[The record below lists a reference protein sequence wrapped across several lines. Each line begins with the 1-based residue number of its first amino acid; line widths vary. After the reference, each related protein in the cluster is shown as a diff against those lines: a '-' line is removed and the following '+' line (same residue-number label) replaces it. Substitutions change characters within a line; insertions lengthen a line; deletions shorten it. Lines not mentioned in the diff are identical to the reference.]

1 MSLRSLPSCRRAAAR
16 AVSAS
21 RPAPSSPA
29 FACSRFARCYATPV
43 CVNGFT
49 QLKPTRYGQPLPPSH
64 PHLVKPDETTPG
76 IPQEEYDRRRRELL
90 ERLPDGSIVV
100 CVAGQVKYMSG
111 QIFYKFRQSSD
122 FWYLTGFDEPDA
134 AVILEKQPSCARGY
148 RMTLFSAGTDSA
160 KEKWDGARTSPE
172 DATRYFGADE
182 AEPISAFPSV
192 LKSLAASASYVYL
205 DIPTYSKRARASSPR
220 SLLKYLSPSGG
231 LSRGE
236 YDSLVDSLSSSKRK
250 PLSPEVGRLRAVK
263 SKVEQRVMRQAADIS
278 ARAHNKTMR
287 FTDPGVSEH
296 TVAAHFEYLCAR
308 EGSQR
313 PAYVPVVASGP
324 NALIIHYTSNNQLI
338 ADGEMVLIDAGCEY
352 NGYASDIT
360 RTFPANGS
368 FSPEQATL
376 YNALLTVQ
384 KHLITLCTEASG
396 MSILQIHR
404 ESCTMLRKEL
414 ERIGFNFP
422 LGAGTL
428 DALYPHLV
436 GHPVGIGKTRSS
448 VSSFADVLT
457 TTCYVLDLHE
467 SNQTERDAPLKAG
480 MVITVEPGVYVPPFP
495 EFPKAFHNIGIRI
508 EDEVLVGKDL
518 PEVLSVNAPKEI
530 ADIEG
535 SCKGLLGLTPF

>member
-1 MSLRSLPSCRRAAAR
+1 MSFRSLSRCRRVATIPTSAAK
-16 AVSAS
+16 S
-21 RPAPSSPA
+21 APSSSSL
-29 FACSRFARCYATPV
+29 SRTCFARNYATPV
-43 CVNGFT
+43 SVNGFR
-49 QLKPTRYGQPLPPSH
+49 QLKPTIFGQPLPPSH
-64 PHLVKPDETTPG
+64 AHIISPKETTPG
-76 IPQEEYDRRRRELL
+76 IPQKEYDRRRRELVQS
-90 ERLPDGSIVV
+90 LPDNCIVV

-134 AVILEKQPSCARGY
+134 AVIIEKKPSTPRGY
-148 RMTLFSAGTDSA
+148 RMTIFSSGTDSA

-172 DATRYFGADE
+172 DVVRHFGADE

-192 LKSLAASASYVYL
+192 LKSLASIASNVYL
-205 DIPTYSKRARASSPR
+205 DIPTSYKRARAFSPR
-220 SLLKYLSPSGG
+220 SLLKCLSPSGG

-236 YDSLVDSLSSSKRK
+236 YDTLVDSLSSSKRK
-250 PLSPEVGRLRAVK
+250 PLAPEIGRLRSIK
-263 SKVEQRVMRQAADIS
+263 SKVEQTIMRQAADIS

-338 ADGEMVLIDAGCEY
+338 ADGEMVLLDAGCEY

-360 RTFPANGS
+360 RTYPANGS
-368 FSPEQATL
+368 FTPEQATL
-376 YNALLTVQ
+376 YNALLNVQ
-384 KHLITLCTEASG
+384 KHLITLCTESSG

-404 ESCTMLRKEL
+404 ESCTMMRKEL

-428 DALYPHLV
+428 DTLYPHLV
-436 GHPVGIGKTRSS
+436 GHPVGI
-448 VSSFADVLT
+448 
-457 TTCYVLDLHE
+457 DLHE
-467 SNQTERDAPLKAG
+467 SNLTERDASLKAG
-480 MVITVEPGVYVPPFP
+480 MVVTIEPGVYVPPSP

-508 EDEVLVGKDL
+508 EDEVLVGRDH
-518 PEVLSVNAPKEI
+518 PIILSASAPKEI

-535 SCKGLLGLTPF
+535 SCQGLLGLTPF

>member
-1 MSLRSLPSCRRAAAR
+1 MSLRSLSSCRRAASSA
-16 AVSAS
+16 ASAS
-21 RPAPSSPA
+21 KLAFPALSR
-29 FACSRFARCYATPV
+29 CSARCYATPV
-43 CVNGFT
+43 TVNGYT
-49 QLKPTRYGQPLPPSH
+49 QLKPTIFGQPLPPSH
-64 PHLVKPDETTPG
+64 PHIVKPKETTPG
-76 IPQEEYDRRRRELL
+76 IPQKEYERRRRELVD
-90 ERLPDGSIVV
+90 RLPDGSLAV
-100 CVAGQVKYMSG
+100 CVAGQ
-111 QIFYKFRQSSD
+111 INYKFRQSSD

-134 AVILEKQPSCARGY
+134 AVILEKQPSSPRGY
-148 RMTLFSAGTDSA
+148 RMTIFSAGTDSA

-172 DATRYFGADE
+172 DVVRHFGADE
-182 AEPISAFPSV
+182 AEPISAFPSI
-192 LKSLAASASYVYL
+192 LKSLAASASQVYL
-205 DIPTYSKRARASSPR
+205 DIPTYTKRARASSPR

-236 YDSLVDSLSSSKRK
+236 YDSLVDSLVSAKRK
-250 PLSPEVGRLRAVK
+250 PLSPEVGRLRSVK
-263 SKVEQRVMRQAADIS
+263 SKVEQNIMREAADIS

-296 TVAAHFEYLCAR
+296 AVAAHFEYLCAR

-324 NALIIHYTSNNQLI
+324 NALIIHYTSNSQLI

-368 FSPEQATL
+368 FTPEQATL

-404 ESCTMLRKEL
+404 ESNHLLRKEL
-414 ERIGFNFP
+414 ERIGFSFP

-428 DALYPHLV
+428 DTLYPHLV
-436 GHPVGIGKTRSS
+436 GHPVGI
-448 VSSFADVLT
+448 
-457 TTCYVLDLHE
+457 DLHE

-480 MVITVEPGVYVPPFP
+480 MVVTIEPGVYVPPYR

-508 EDEVLVGKDL
+508 EDEVLVGK
-518 PEVLSVNAPKEI
+518 EHAVVLSASAPKEI

-535 SCKGLLGLTPF
+535 SCQGLLGLTPF